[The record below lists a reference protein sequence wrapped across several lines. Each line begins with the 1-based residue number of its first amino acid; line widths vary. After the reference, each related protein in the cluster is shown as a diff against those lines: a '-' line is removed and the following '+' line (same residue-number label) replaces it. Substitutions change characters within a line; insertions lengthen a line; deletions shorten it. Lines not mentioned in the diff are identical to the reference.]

1 MKVLVIGATGQ
12 TGRHAVTLLLARGD
26 DVTAFAR
33 NPSAVT
39 ERSDRL
45 RVVQGDAR
53 DPESI
58 DRAMRGQDAVLVA
71 FGPRS
76 LKKNDVQEVLMRHLI
91 GAMTKAGVKRVVNLS
106 AWGSG
111 GAAVPP
117 TNLIARYLF
126 LPVVLRHLLAD
137 KRRGEAYLFD
147 SALNYVNVCPAFLKN
162 APARGG
168 VHASIDG
175 RGLKQ
180 YMHREDLA
188 AFMVAQA
195 HRRQVVAEVCSHWLL
210 TRFGGNVMNPIRRA
224 SLLIVLAHPDDEIF
238 HGGVLVHLAER
249 GVRVTL
255 ACATD
260 GEAGKPHP
268 SVMPG
273 RISPRASTS

>member
-12 TGRHAVTLLLARGD
+12 TGRHAVTLLLAQGD
-26 DVTAFAR
+26 EVTAFAR

-39 ERSDRL
+39 DSSDHL

-58 DRAMRGQDAVLVA
+58 DHAVGGQDAVLVA

-76 LKKNDVQEVLMRHLI
+76 LKKDDVQEVLMRNLTA
-91 GAMTKAGVKRVVNLS
+91 AMTKAGVKRLVNLS

-117 TNLIARYLF
+117 ANLVARYLF
-126 LPVVLRHLLAD
+126 VPVVLRHLLAD
-137 KRRGEAYLFD
+137 KKRGEAYLFG

-168 VHASIDG
+168 VRASIDG
-175 RGLKQ
+175 RRLKQ

-188 AFMVAQA
+188 AFMVAQLTDD
-195 HRRQVVAEVCSHWLL
+195 RWVRKCVAI
-210 TRFGGNVMNPIRRA
+210 GY
-224 SLLIVLAHPDDEIF
+224 
-238 HGGVLVHLAER
+238 
-249 GVRVTL
+249 
-255 ACATD
+255 
-260 GEAGKPHP
+260 
-268 SVMPG
+268 
-273 RISPRASTS
+273 